1 MDEGTR
7 AAAIEKA
14 QSMTSHIAYPDE
26 LTDNNKLEEY
36 YDGLELE
43 PNTLLKNVLSIRTF
57 KDNAVIKK
65 LRKPVNK
72 TDWESHTMAVTVNAA
87 YSPLEN
93 SIRMYK
99 FCFIRINKHL
109 TRIFLKLEL
118 PAAILQDRFFSAD
131 R

>member
-1 MDEGTR
+1 MNTIREEFIHILRDVSWMDEVTR

-36 YDGLELE
+36 YSNLELGS
-43 PNTLLKNVLSIRTF
+43 NTLLQNVLQLRKF
-57 KDNAVIKK
+57 QDNNVIQK

-72 TDWESHTMAVTVNAA
+72 TDWLTHTMPATVNAA

-93 SIRMYK
+93 SIQ
-99 FCFIRINKHL
+99 
-109 TRIFLKLEL
+109 L